1 MDGKR
6 TWLYCRVAHNGAGST
21 DALAVQ
27 QHRLE
32 TYAKEHDFEI
42 VGSSKDIASGLT
54 LEHRP
59 GLLDFHHA
67 AVDGEVDILLITD
80 LARLIRDIDRG
91 IQYWHLLS
99 DLAVSVYTENS
110 GELDLSIAAMLQ
122 KMLEQ

>member
-1 MDGKR
+1 MEGKR
-6 TWLYCRVAHNGAGST
+6 TWLYCRVAHNGADSM

-32 TYAKEHDFEI
+32 AYAKAHDFEI
-42 VGSSKDIASGLT
+42 VGSSRDIASGLI

-67 AVDGEVDILLITD
+67 AVNGEVDILLITD

-99 DLAVSVYTENS
+99 DLAVSVYTANS
-110 GELDLSIAAMLQ
+110 GELDLRVPY
-122 KMLEQ
+122 

>member
-6 TWLYCRVAHNGAGST
+6 TWLYCRVAHNGADSM
-21 DALAVQ
+21 DALVVQ

-32 TYAKEHDFEI
+32 AYAKEHDLEI
-42 VGSSKDIASGLT
+42 VGASRDIASGLT

-59 GLLDFHHA
+59 GLQDFHHA

-80 LARLIRDIDRG
+80 LAHLSRDIDRG

>member
-6 TWLYCRVAHNGAGST
+6 TWLYCRVAHNGADST

-27 QHRLE
+27 QHKLE

-54 LEHRP
+54 LEHRS